1 MSEISHFFIS
11 GGCKS
16 SEYAFFFKKKTTKKM
31 GMGDMKERTAFM
43 RVTTWTARK
52 AVCVAGLRAA
62 H

>member
-11 GGCKS
+11 GRGKS
-16 SEYAFFFKKKTTKKM
+16 SEYAFFLKTTKKM
-31 GMGDMKERTAFM
+31 GMGDMKEQTAFM

-52 AVCVAGLRAA
+52 AVCVASLRAA